1 MATKQG
7 NSKQKLLL
15 EYLISSVDTFA
26 LCKSIVK
33 SDYFTPEY
41 RKVVSF
47 IHDYYDTYNT
57 TPSTDQVEA
66 ETDVTLKLQE
76 VTRDQVEYCANEV
89 EKFCRQKAINDAI
102 VSASALMDKEENYGN
117 IEQLIRDAISVSLN
131 RDLGTQYFDNP
142 LARLEESA
150 KTPQRVSTGWR
161 DVDALLG
168 GGLARTEILLLSA
181 NSGGGKSITLAN
193 LAVNVV
199 EQGLNVL
206 YLTLELSEEMVS
218 QRFDTMFTGISS
230 VNWIPHMYDI
240 ANTVETIGKRA
251 GRLTVKRM
259 PSGTNANSIRSYI
272 KEYELK
278 LGIIPDLLVVDYLD
292 MMGTNQRVSADNV
305 WEKDKQATEQLRDI
319 LFDYNMFCAT
329 ASQQNRAAI
338 DATASGELN
347 QGHIAGGITKVNT
360 VDWYISI
367 VMTPTM
373 KAAGEMMFIFLKSR
387 SSDAVGKHVT
397 LKWVNNSLR
406 VVDADRTDKDDDP
419 ILQKIANEGKEPTK
433 KRTLTDIME
442 F

>member
-1 MATKQG
+1 MAKQG
-7 NSKQKLLL
+7 SKQKLLL

-33 SDYFTPEY
+33 SDYFNPEF
-41 RKVVSF
+41 RKAVAF
-47 IHDYYDTYNT
+47 IHDYYDQYNA
-57 TPSTDQVEA
+57 TPSTEQIEA
-66 ETDVTLKLQE
+66 ETDVVLKIQT
-76 VTRDQVEYCANEV
+76 VTRDQIEYCANEV
-89 EKFCRQKAINDAI
+89 EKFCRQKAIEDA
-102 VSASALMDKEENYGN
+102 VVTASSLMAKEDYGK

-142 LARLEESA
+142 LARLEELA
-150 KTPQRVSTGWR
+150 KTPQRIATGWR
-161 DVDALLG
+161 EVDELLG

-193 LAVNVV
+193 LAVNMV

-240 ANTVETIGKRA
+240 ANTVENIGKTS

-259 PSGTNANSIRSYI
+259 PSGTSANSIRSYI

-278 LGIIPDLLVVDYLD
+278 LGIVPDLLVVDYLD

-319 LFDYNMFCAT
+319 LFDYNMMGAT

-373 KAAGEMMFIFLKSR
+373 KAAGEITFIFLKSR
-387 SSDAVGKHVT
+387 SSDAVGKQVT
-397 LKWVNNSLR
+397 LRWINNSLR
-406 VVDADRTDKDDDP
+406 IKDAERDKNEDDAV
-419 ILQKIANEGKEPTK
+419 LQRIALGGSKDQPK
-433 KRTLTDIME
+433 KRTLLDIME
-442 F
+442 V

>member
-1 MATKQG
+1 MMAKQG
-7 NSKQKLLL
+7 NKQKLLL

-33 SDYFTPEY
+33 AEYFNPEF
-41 RKVVSF
+41 RKAVTF
-47 IHDYYDTYNT
+47 IHGYYDLYNA
-57 TPSTDQVEA
+57 TPSTEQIEA
-66 ETDVTLKLQE
+66 ETDVTLKIQT
-76 VTRDQVEYCANEV
+76 VTRDQIEYCANEV
-89 EKFCRQKAINDAI
+89 EKFCRQKAIEDA
-102 VSASALMDKEENYGN
+102 VVTASSLMVKEDYGK

-142 LARLEESA
+142 LARLEEFA
-150 KTPQRVSTGWR
+150 KAPQRIPTGWR
-161 DVDALLG
+161 DVDVLLG

-193 LAVNVV
+193 LAVNMV

-240 ANTVETIGKRA
+240 ANTVENIGKTA

-259 PSGTNANSIRSYI
+259 ASGTNSNTIRSYI
-272 KEYELK
+272 KEYELT
-278 LGIIPDLLVVDYLD
+278 LGIVPDLLIVDYLD

-319 LFDYNMFCAT
+319 LFDYNMMGAT

-387 SSDAVGKHVT
+387 SSDAVGKQVT

-406 VVDADRTDKDDDP
+406 VRDAERDKNEDDAV
-419 ILQKIANEGKEPTK
+419 LQRIASGGTK
-433 KRTLTDIME
+433 DQPKKMKLSDIME
-442 F
+442 L